1 MENKSRVILYKELRD
16 KIANRDTYSFEET
29 KTRKKQLP
37 SSLPKT
43 KEEKKEPSSNTPVVT
58 TSTLSLS
65 VEELRKAKDELDK
78 KQMEEETK
86 KLYLEKHKKE
96 KKEKTLKRVFL
107 SLALAAV
114 LAVVILIIVFVW
126 KGSRG

>member
-29 KTRKKQLP
+29 KTRKKHLP

-43 KEEKKEPSSNTPVVT
+43 KEEKKELSSNTPVVT
-58 TSTLSLS
+58 TSTLS

>member
-29 KTRKKQLP
+29 KTRKKHFP

>member
-29 KTRKKQLP
+29 KTRKKHLP

-126 KGSRG
+126 KGSRR

>member
-1 MENKSRVILYKELRD
+1 MENKSRVILYNELRD
-16 KIANRDTYSFEET
+16 KISNMDSYFFVKT
-29 KTRKKQLP
+29 KTRKKHLP
-37 SSLPKT
+37 STLPTT
-43 KEEKKEPSSNTPVVT
+43 KEEKKEPSSNSLVVIT
-58 TSTLSLS
+58 FIFSLF